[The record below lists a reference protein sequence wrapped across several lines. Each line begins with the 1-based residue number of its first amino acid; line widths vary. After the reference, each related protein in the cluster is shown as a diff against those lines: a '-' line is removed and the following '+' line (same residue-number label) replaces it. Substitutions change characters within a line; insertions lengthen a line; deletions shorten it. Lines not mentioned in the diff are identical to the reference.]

1 MSKVIVIGGGPAGMM
16 AALAAAEVGHEVLLL
31 EKNEKLGKKL
41 YITGKGRCNITNS
54 SDMENLF
61 ASVMTNSK
69 FLYSAFYAY
78 DNQSVMDFFEN
89 QGLALK
95 NERGNRVFP
104 VSDHSSDVISALQRA
119 LKKAGVDV
127 HLYTEVERLIYEER
141 ENVEALDKKEAH
153 QIIKG
158 VQLKTGMVDGKK
170 TVYADAVV
178 IATGGFSYQATGSTG
193 DGYAF
198 AKDVGHTVTEIIPSL
213 VPFNTKEAYVKE
225 MQGLALKNVT
235 VRIFDG
241 KKKLYE
247 DFGEMLFTHFG
258 VSGPL
263 LLSASAMIAPKYTA
277 KELQME
283 IDLKPALA
291 EEQLDKRIL
300 KDFEEAKNKQFKN
313 SIGKLFPT
321 KMIPVILEL
330 SEIDPDKKVNEIT
343 KEERAAFV
351 KLIKAFPLTLN
362 GLRDFKEA
370 IITKGGVKVNEV
382 NPSTMESKKVKN
394 LYFCGEVLDLDAL
407 TGGYNLQIAW
417 STGHLAGI
425 SIE

>member
-1 MSKVIVIGGGPAGMM
+1 MSKVIVIGGGPAGMI
-16 AALAAAEVGHEVLLL
+16 AALGAAEAGHEVLLL

-54 SDMENLF
+54 GDMENLF
-61 ASVMTNSK
+61 ANVMTNSK
-69 FLYSAFYAY
+69 FLYSAFYGY
-78 DNQSVMDFFEN
+78 DNQMVIDFFEKE
-89 QGLALK
+89 GLALK
-95 NERGNRVFP
+95 NERGNRIFP
-104 VSDHSSDVISALQRA
+104 VSDHSSDVINTLQRA
-119 LKKAGVDV
+119 LKKAGVEV
-127 HLYTEVERLIYEER
+127 KLYTEVEKLICEDRIGIKES
-141 ENVEALDKKEAH
+141 DKKEAQ

-158 VQLKTGMVDGKK
+158 VQLKSGLVDGKK
-170 TVYADAVV
+170 TVMADAVIV
-178 IATGGFSYQATGSTG
+178 ATGGFSYQATGSTG
-193 DGYAF
+193 DGYRF
-198 AKDVGHTVTEIIPSL
+198 AKEAGHTVTEIYPSL
-213 VPFNTKEAYVKE
+213 VPFNTKEDYVKE

-235 VRIFDG
+235 VRIYNG

-263 LLSASAMIAPKYTA
+263 LLSASAMIAPKFTS

-283 IDLKPALA
+283 IDLKPALDA
-291 EEQLDKRIL
+291 EQLDKRIL

-313 SIGKLFPT
+313 SIWKLFPA

-343 KEERAAFV
+343 KEERASFV
-351 KLIKAFPLTLN
+351 KLIKAFPLTLT
-362 GLRDFKEA
+362 GLRDFREA
-370 IITKGGVKVNEV
+370 IITKGGVKVNEI

-417 STGHLAGI
+417 STGHLAGV
-425 SIE
+425 SVK

>member
-16 AALAAAEVGHEVLLL
+16 AALAAAEIGHEVLLL

-41 YITGKGRCNITNS
+41 YITGKGRCNITNAG
-54 SDMENLF
+54 DMEDLF
-61 ASVMTNSK
+61 AGVMSNSK

-78 DNQSVMDFFEN
+78 DNQTVIDFFEKE
-89 QGLALK
+89 GLAVK
-95 NERGNRVFP
+95 NERGNRIFP
-104 VSDHSSDVISALQRA
+104 VSDHSSDVINTLHHA
-119 LKKAGVDV
+119 LKKAGVEV
-127 HLYTEVERLIYEER
+127 KLYTEVERILSEER
-141 ENVEALDKKEAH
+141 PAGEVADKKDAH
-153 QIIKG
+153 QIVKG
-158 VQLKTGMVDGKK
+158 VQLKNGLVDGKK
-170 TVYADAVV
+170 TVMTDAVIV
-178 IATGGFSYQATGSTG
+178 ATGGFSYQATGSTG
-193 DGYAF
+193 DGYRF
-198 AKDVGHTVTEIIPSL
+198 AKELGHTVTEIYPSL

-263 LLSASAMIAPKYTA
+263 ILSASAMIAPKFTA

-283 IDLKPALA
+283 IDLKPALD

-313 SIGKLFPT
+313 SIGKLFPA

-343 KEERAAFV
+343 REERNSFV
-351 KLIKAFPLTLN
+351 KLIKAFPVTLN
-362 GLRDFKEA
+362 GLRDFREA

-417 STGHLAGI
+417 STGHLAGV

>member
-16 AALAAAEVGHEVLLL
+16 AALAAAACGQEVLLL

-54 SDMENLF
+54 GDMEELF
-61 ASVMTNSK
+61 AAVMTNSK
-69 FLYSAFYAY
+69 FLYSAFYGY
-78 DNQSVMDFFEN
+78 DNQMVMDFFERE
-89 QGLALK
+89 GLAIK

-104 VSDHSSDVISALQRA
+104 VSDHSSDVINTLQRA
-119 LKKAGVDV
+119 LKKAGVEV
-127 HLYTEVERLIYEER
+127 KLYTEVSRILYEER
-141 ENVEALDKKEAH
+141 PNADELDKKEPH
-153 QIIKG
+153 HIVKG
-158 VQLKTGMVDGKK
+158 VELKSGLVDGKK
-170 TVYADAVV
+170 TVMADSV
-178 IATGGFSYQATGSTG
+178 IVATGGFSYQATGSTG
-193 DGYAF
+193 DGYRF
-198 AKDVGHTVTEIIPSL
+198 AREAGHTVTEIYPSL
-213 VPFNTKEAYVKE
+213 VPFNCKEAYVKE

-263 LLSASAMIAPKYTA
+263 LLSASAMIAPKFTS
-277 KELQME
+277 KELQMT
-283 IDLKPALA
+283 IDLKPALDEDA
-291 EEQLDKRIL
+291 LDKRIL

-313 SIGKLFPT
+313 SIGKLFPA

-343 KEERAAFV
+343 REERNSFV
-351 KLIKAFPLTLN
+351 KLIKAFPITLT

-370 IITKGGVKVNEV
+370 IITRGGVKVGEV